1 MVFDKEITEMISD
14 VLSVAIEGID
24 RHLSDEC
31 NNTLYTGDLR
41 VRIIEMRNAMDE
53 LRRELDAIP
62 DERLDKED

>member
-1 MVFDKEITEMISD
+1 MISD
-14 VLSVAIEGID
+14 VLFVAIEGID
-24 RHLSDEC
+24 RYLSDEC

-53 LRRELDAIP
+53 LRRDLDAIP